1 MIGYRAAAACVA
13 AILLAVPGAFGETAP
28 PPEPQPQTIQPDQA
42 RLDQILA
49 PIALYPDTFLA
60 DVLMAATYPR
70 DIVEADH
77 WVQERHAMLG
87 GNELIAALD
96 AHSWDPSVK
105 SLTPFG
111 SLLQIMDERLD
122 WTKSV
127 GEAFLADQKAVM
139 ESVQRLRTRAKA
151 ADHLASTPRASVVP
165 TYEAIT
171 IEPPASETVYL
182 PVYDPTVVY
191 GEWPYPDGP
200 PVSFV
205 GAVEDAIPG
214 EAGFKWM
221 SAEVAAPL
229 RHWNRLN
236 WARHFIFVDPDRFAA
251 INNNRPPIGNGVWRH
266 DPTHRLVGDLGPGQ
280 RPDEG
285 GLSGDL
291 TSDANGPNMPPGVA
305 YGPDGVPIA
314 VPFPVPV
321 PVPDDDDYVDPAAP
335 DAIVLSRL
343 HRFRGHHV
351 DSAPRRV
358 PNVAGIPP
366 QRFAP
371 TQDVPRDPRAFQSF
385 NRTPDVA
392 SPRAEV
398 FRPVRPAPRT
408 GAHERR

>member
-1 MIGYRAAAACVA
+1 MIGYRAAAAACIA
-13 AILLAVPGAFGETAP
+13 TILLAVPSAFGETAP
-28 PPEPQPQTIQPDQA
+28 PPEAQPRAKQLDQA
-42 RLDQILA
+42 QLDQMLA

-77 WVQERHAMLG
+77 WVHERHGAPD
-87 GNELIAALD
+87 GNELIAALG

-105 SLTPFG
+105 SLVPFE
-111 SLLQIMDERLD
+111 SLLQIMDARLD

-139 ESVQRLRTRAKA
+139 DSLQRLRARAKA
-151 ADHLASTPRASVVP
+151 ADHLVTTPRASVVP

-182 PVYDPTVVY
+182 PVYDPTVVF
-191 GEWPYPDGP
+191 GEWPYPDAP
-200 PVSFV
+200 PVSFA
-205 GAVEDAIPG
+205 GSFEDVLAG
-214 EAGFKWM
+214 EGGFKWM

-236 WARHFIFVDPDRFAA
+236 WARHFIFVDPERFAA
-251 INNNRPPIGNGVWRH
+251 INDNKPPIGNGVWRH
-266 DPTHRLVGDLGPGQ
+266 DPAHRLVGDLGPNKG

-285 GLSGDL
+285 GMSGDL
-291 TSDANGPNMPPGVA
+291 TSDANGPGVA

-314 VPFPVPV
+314 MPFPVPV
-321 PVPDDDDYVDPAAP
+321 PVPDDDDYVDPADP
-335 DAIVLSRL
+335 DAIVISRL
-343 HRFRGHHV
+343 HRFRGYHV

-366 QRFAP
+366 QPFAP

-385 NRTPDVA
+385 SRTPDVA
-392 SPRAEV
+392 PRAPFV
-398 FRPVRPAPRT
+398 RPVQVAPRLS
-408 GAHERR
+408 GGRERR